1 MSYQY
6 SIYALP
12 NWTMRANRV
21 SVASPSL
28 EFVVQFL
35 QPQLVFAYLVIP
47 YTPPRCAD
55 VIRFV
60 YWAYFFLH
68 HFRQTCWQSLVLNQP
83 HVVTNWMSRS
93 CCCCCCMQLS
103 SASVGPRRTTVSY
116 ITPNARRKRRLFSHS
131 DLPGCPGCTMNVVIE
146 R

>member
-35 QPQLVFAYLVIP
+35 QPQLVFAHLV
-47 YTPPRCAD
+47 TPCTAPRCAD
-55 VIRFV
+55 VTRFV

-68 HFRQTCWQSLVLNQP
+68 HFRAFP
-83 HVVTNWMSRS
+83 TNW
-93 CCCCCCMQLS
+93 LAIAGFE
-103 SASVGPRRTTVSY
+103 SAPRCDELDEPELLLLLHAVEFGLRWTKAYYSLLHY
-116 ITPNARRKRRLFSHS
+116 SQ
-131 DLPGCPGCTMNVVIE
+131 CT
-146 R
+146 